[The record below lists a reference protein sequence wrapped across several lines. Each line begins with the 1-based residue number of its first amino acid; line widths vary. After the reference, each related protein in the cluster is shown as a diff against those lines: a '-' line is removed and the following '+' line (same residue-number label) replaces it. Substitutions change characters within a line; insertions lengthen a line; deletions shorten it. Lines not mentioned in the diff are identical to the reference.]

1 MTQALA
7 HPDPLRRIRAV
18 RAPADAALVVMLSDP
33 DPRVLSTV
41 VHALGQL
48 GDPVATTRLAAL
60 LGDPR
65 VAAAHLVDALSRMG
79 GSAVESLA
87 PVLDNPSVPA
97 RVAALETLGRI
108 GAVYA
113 GQDVRVADLIGP
125 AGRRGLD
132 RALQV
137 PDLAPLARRLLDLHP
152 T

>member
-7 HPDPLRRIRAV
+7 HPDPLRRIRVV
-18 RAPADAALVVMLSDP
+18 RAPAAAALVVMLSDP